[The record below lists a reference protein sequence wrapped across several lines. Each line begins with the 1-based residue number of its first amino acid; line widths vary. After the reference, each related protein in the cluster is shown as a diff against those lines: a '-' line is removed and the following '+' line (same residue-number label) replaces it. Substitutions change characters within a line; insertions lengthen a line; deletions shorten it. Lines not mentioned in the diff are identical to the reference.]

1 MQKHVKLF
9 EQFVGELA
17 LNEGAVVAKKKF
29 PADEYEAGEDAFEW
43 LMDTLDRV
51 EDIEISDDE
60 EEQVREATPEEVASF
75 VSGLLDRHKIET
87 KRSGRQIEIIVLKSK
102 VNEQLVAEAE
112 AEVKAILSYESPQS
126 SEKVINEG
134 YFNSDMTKVGN
145 AKAYSPADLKKVAQ
159 RLNGGSLK
167 ATSDQDSI
175 TVQHKKDGHFM
186 SFFYDDVWIGQF
198 EDGKMPAGDSAEMDL
213 EEFESEVNDWL
224 NWYE

>member
-1 MQKHVKLF
+1 MQKHIKLY
-9 EQFVGELA
+9 EEFVGELA

-29 PADEYEAGEDAFEW
+29 PADEDEAGEDAFEW

-126 SEKVINEG
+126 SEVTMTQADKVFRTWAQFDAKAKVINSKIDKQKYEAVYTLKG
-134 YFNSDMTKVGN
+134 DVDKMK
-145 AKAYSPADLKKVAQ
+145 KAWENLQKDIE
-159 RLNGGSLK
+159 
-167 ATSDQDSI
+167 DQ
-175 TVQHKKDGHFM
+175 G
-186 SFFYDDVWIGQF
+186 
-198 EDGKMPAGDSAEMDL
+198 P
-213 EEFESEVNDWL
+213 ESEYAKLEFFDL
-224 NWYE
+224 SF

>member
-75 VSGLLDRHKIET
+75 VSGLLDKHKIET
-87 KRSGRQIEIIVLKSK
+87 KRSGRQIEIIVSK
-102 VNEQLVAEAE
+102 N
-112 AEVKAILSYESPQS
+112 
-126 SEKVINEG
+126 
-134 YFNSDMTKVGN
+134 
-145 AKAYSPADLKKVAQ
+145 
-159 RLNGGSLK
+159 
-167 ATSDQDSI
+167 
-175 TVQHKKDGHFM
+175 
-186 SFFYDDVWIGQF
+186 
-198 EDGKMPAGDSAEMDL
+198 
-213 EEFESEVNDWL
+213 
-224 NWYE
+224 